1 MQLRA
6 QLKEQ
11 PSSSKVHRQG
21 EKKKKGKRKRKIG
34 HGWRSVA
41 DGTMTDY

>member
-21 EKKKKGKRKRKIG
+21 EKKKKKEKEKGKLAMAG
-34 HGWRSVA
+34 GVLQMA
-41 DGTMTDY
+41 Q